1 MPATSAVPRAA
12 LMRDRLLATR
22 DALLASPR
30 FQRWA
35 GALPLTRW
43 IARRRASQ
51 LFDLVGGFVYSQILL
66 ACVRLKLFELLATA
80 PQTRAA
86 LAPRLG
92 LTEEAAD
99 RLLAAAVALR
109 LVEHRSGGRYGLGA
123 LGAPLV
129 GNTALLAMIEHHTT
143 LYADLADPVALLR
156 GEIKDAAL
164 AQYFP
169 YTRAE
174 EPGAIEQERVAAY
187 STLMSA
193 SQPFVASEILD
204 AYDFAKHRVHLD
216 VGGGEGTFLCSVAQH
231 APQLKLMLFDLPAVA
246 QRARDRLGS
255 AGLSGR
261 AQVFGGSFL
270 TDPLPAGA
278 DLITLVRVV
287 HDHDDAR
294 VLALFR
300 RVREALAPGGVLVL
314 AEPMSGTRGAE
325 AMGDAYFGFYLLAMG
340 RGRTRTVQ
348 ELSNL
353 LLQAG
358 FAAPQLL
365 PTRIPLQAK
374 VLLVRPAP
382 GKHRM

>member
-1 MPATSAVPRAA
+1 MTQATVTVNQPSG
-12 LMRDRLLATR
+12 LLDRLLAKR

-30 FQRWA
+30 FQRIA

-66 ACVRLKLFELLATA
+66 ACVRFKLFELLAA
-80 PQTRAA
+80 GPQTKAA
-86 LAPRLG
+86 LAPRMG

-99 RLLAAAVALR
+99 RLLAAAIALR
-109 LVEHRSGGRYGLGA
+109 LVERRSQGRYGLGA

-156 GEIKDAAL
+156 GEVKDAAL
-164 AQYFP
+164 AKVFP
-169 YTRAE
+169 YTTAE
-174 EPGAIEQERVAAY
+174 QPGAIEQERVAAY

-204 AYDFAKHRVHLD
+204 TYDFRNHRVHLD
-216 VGGGEGTFLCSVAQH
+216 VGGGEGTFLCSVAKQ
-231 APQLKLMLFDLPAVA
+231 APDLKLLLFDLPAVA
-246 QRARDRLGS
+246 QRAHERFAA
-255 AGLSGR
+255 AGLSAR
-261 AQVFGGSFL
+261 ARAYGGSFL
-270 TDPLPAGA
+270 TDDLPMGA

-294 VLALFR
+294 VLTLLK
-300 RVREALAPGGVLVL
+300 RVRKALAPGGVLLL
-314 AEPMSGTRGAE
+314 AEPMSGTRGAQ

-340 RGRTRTVQ
+340 RGRTRTVE
-348 ELSNL
+348 ELSKL
-353 LLQAG
+353 LSQAG

-365 PTRIPLQAK
+365 PTRIPLQTK
-374 VLLVRPAP
+374 VLLIRPINV
-382 GKHRM
+382 

>member
-1 MPATSAVPRAA
+1 
-12 LMRDRLLATR
+12 MRDRLLATR
-22 DALLASPR
+22 DALLASPK
-30 FQRWA
+30 FQKWA

-43 IARRRASQ
+43 VARRRASQ
-51 LFDLVGGFVYSQILL
+51 LFDLVGGFVYTQILL
-66 ACVRLKLFELLATA
+66 ACVRLKLFDMLAA
-80 PQTRAA
+80 GPQTKAA

-92 LTEEAAD
+92 LTDEAAD

-156 GEIKDAAL
+156 GEVKDAAL

-174 EPGAIEQERVAAY
+174 EPGEIEQERVAAY

-193 SQPFVASEILD
+193 SQPFVAGEILD
-204 AYDFAKHRVHLD
+204 AYDFRNHRVHLD
-216 VGGGEGTFLCSVAQH
+216 VGGGEGTFICSVAQR
-231 APQLKLMLFDLPAVA
+231 APDLRMMLFDLPAVA
-246 QRARDRLGS
+246 QRARERFAQ
-255 AGLSGR
+255 AGIAHR
-261 AQVFGGSFL
+261 AQAFGGSFL
-270 TDPLPAGA
+270 TDDLPAGA

-294 VLALFR
+294 VLTLLK
-300 RVREALAPGGVLVL
+300 RVKKALAPGGALLL
-314 AEPMSGTRGAE
+314 AEPMSGTKGAE

-340 RGRTRTVQ
+340 RGRTRTVG
-348 ELSNL
+348 ELSAL
-353 LLQAG
+353 LAQAG

-365 PTRIPLQAK
+365 PTRIPLQTK
-374 VLLVRPAP
+374 VLLVR
-382 GKHRM
+382 